1 MFIVELN
8 PNESVRALLAPIEQ
22 KMGGVPEHLQ
32 LLATVNP
39 KRLQMFMQ
47 EIFYLSTHERIN
59 PLLFVFIRFYVATK
73 EGFSYCERLNKSLLL
88 KAGINMSMEIDLES
102 FWEKLPFDDAHKLL
116 AKKAELAVWEPERF
130 TQEDI
135 NMLLSHNWQ
144 HSDIYDAIDHMAF
157 LFKNAKIIKAYSR

>member
-1 MFIVELN
+1 
-8 PNESVRALLAPIEQ
+8 
-22 KMGGVPEHLQ
+22 
-32 LLATVNP
+32 
-39 KRLQMFMQ
+39 
-47 EIFYLSTHERIN
+47 
-59 PLLFVFIRFYVATK
+59 
-73 EGFSYCERLNKSLLL
+73 
-88 KAGINMSMEIDLES
+88 MEIDLES
-102 FWEKLPFDDAHKLL
+102 FWEKLPLDDAHKLL